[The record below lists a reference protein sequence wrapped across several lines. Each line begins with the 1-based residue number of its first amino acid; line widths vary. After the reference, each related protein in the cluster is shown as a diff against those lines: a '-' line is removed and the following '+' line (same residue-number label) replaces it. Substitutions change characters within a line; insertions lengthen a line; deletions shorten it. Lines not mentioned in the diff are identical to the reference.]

1 MQYIDRSKACDPLDL
16 KLYSMNDLQKQKLAM
31 WEKKLIENEKAL
43 AEAMKR
49 KGEAAQMG
57 DLSEN
62 AAYKMAIEDIEMGYA
77 RTNEIT
83 KIIENIKADN

>member
-1 MQYIDRSKACDPLDL
+1 
-16 KLYSMNDLQKQKLAM
+16 MNDLQKQKLVM
-31 WEKKLIENEKAL
+31 WKKKLIESEKAL
-43 AEAMKR
+43 ADAMTR

-77 RTNEIT
+77 RINEIK
-83 KIIENIKADN
+83 KIIENIELDKKL

>member
-1 MQYIDRSKACDPLDL
+1 
-16 KLYSMNDLQKQKLAM
+16 MNDLQKQKLEM
-31 WEKKLIENEKAL
+31 WAKKMKETEKAL

-62 AAYKMAIEDIEMGYA
+62 SAYKMAIEDIEMGYA
-77 RTNEIT
+77 RINEISG
-83 KIIENIKADN
+83 ILENIKKDTKE

>member
-1 MQYIDRSKACDPLDL
+1 
-16 KLYSMNDLQKQKLAM
+16 MNDLQKQKLEM
-31 WEKKLIENEKAL
+31 WTKKLAETQVAL
-43 AEAMKR
+43 ASAMKR

-77 RTNEIT
+77 RSNEIE
-83 KIIENIKADN
+83 KIIENIKKG

>member
-1 MQYIDRSKACDPLDL
+1 
-16 KLYSMNDLQKQKLAM
+16 MNDLQKQKLEM
-31 WEKKLIENEKAL
+31 WEKKLEETEKAL
-43 AEAMKR
+43 SEAMKR

-77 RTNEIT
+77 RINEIN
-83 KIIENIKADN
+83 KILENIKKDK

>member
-1 MQYIDRSKACDPLDL
+1 
-16 KLYSMNDLQKQKLAM
+16 MNDLQKQKLEM
-31 WEKKLIENEKAL
+31 WNKKLEETKKAL
-43 AEAMKR
+43 ADAMKR

-77 RTNEIT
+77 RLNEIE
-83 KIIENIKADN
+83 KIIANIKKEP

>member
-1 MQYIDRSKACDPLDL
+1 MT
-16 KLYSMNDLQKQKLAM
+16 DLQKQKLEM
-31 WEKKLIENEKAL
+31 WTKKLHE
-43 AEAMKR
+43 AEESLSNAMTR

-77 RTNEIT
+77 RINEISR
-83 KIIENIKADN
+83 IIENIKRG

>member
-1 MQYIDRSKACDPLDL
+1 
-16 KLYSMNDLQKQKLAM
+16 MNDLKKAKLEM
-31 WEKKLIENEKAL
+31 WTKKMAETEQAL

-62 AAYKMAIEDIEMGYA
+62 SAYKMAIEDIEMGYA
-77 RTNEIT
+77 RINEISVILQNL
-83 KIIENIKADN
+83 KNDKAGSKL

>member
-1 MQYIDRSKACDPLDL
+1 
-16 KLYSMNDLQKQKLAM
+16 MNDLQKAKLDM
-31 WEKKLIENEKAL
+31 WKKKLTEAEKAL
-43 AEAMKR
+43 ADAMVR

-77 RTNEIT
+77 RINEIT
-83 KIIENIKADN
+83 KIIENIKLDK

>member
-1 MQYIDRSKACDPLDL
+1 
-16 KLYSMNDLQKQKLAM
+16 MNDIQKQKLEM
-31 WEKKLIENEKAL
+31 WTKKLSETETAL
-43 AEAMKR
+43 ALAMKR

-77 RTNEIT
+77 RINEIT
-83 KIIENIKADN
+83 KILENIKKG